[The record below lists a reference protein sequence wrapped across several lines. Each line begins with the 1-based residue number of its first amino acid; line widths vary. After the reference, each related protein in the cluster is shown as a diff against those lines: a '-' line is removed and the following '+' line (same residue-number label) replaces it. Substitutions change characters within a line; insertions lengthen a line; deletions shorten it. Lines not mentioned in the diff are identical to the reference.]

1 MTTRNPNHGEF
12 FCVVRLP
19 NFPALYAAASL
30 DAASLGASVASL
42 DATPSPSPSSAPP
55 SALMPCRRQ
64 LRRTVAIAIP
74 DLSPTL
80 SRRTI
85 ANPIA
90 PLRRHY
96 RS

>member
-1 MTTRNPNHGEF
+1 VNF

-30 DAASLGASVASL
+30 DAASLGASIFSL
-42 DATPSPSPSSAPP
+42 DATPSPSSTPP
-55 SALMPCRRQ
+55 SASMPRHRQ

-80 SRRTI
+80 SRRAI

-90 PLRRHY
+90 PLCRHY